1 MYHGLDGLSITEMYS
16 LQFCT
21 LGVQNQGVSNIRCG
35 EGPLAGGTPVP
46 LPARKRTR
54 WSAFYKGTNPIQE
67 DRVNNS
73 HNVPL
78 PNTVTQRDMAVQLS
92 GTMTDS
98 LIH

>member
-1 MYHGLDGLSITEMYS
+1 MYHELDGLSITEMYS

-35 EGPLAGGTPVP
+35 EGRLAGGTPVP

-73 HNVPL
+73 L
-78 PNTVTQRDMAVQLS
+78 PQCPTS
-92 GTMTDS
+92 
-98 LIH
+98 